1 MNIYKAFLDLIPQP
15 VLQIGTVTS
24 VANGTAT
31 IEMPDGGVAQARG
44 AATVGQRVFFR
55 DAVIE
60 GTAPSLTIEV
70 IDI

>member
-1 MNIYKAFLDLIPQP
+1 VNIYKAFLDLIPQP

-31 IEMPDGGVAQARG
+31 IEMPDGGIAQARG
-44 AATVGQRVFFR
+44 TATVGQKVFFR

>member
-15 VLQIGTVTS
+15 LLQIGTVTS
-24 VANGTAT
+24 VSSGTAT
-31 IEMPDGGVAQARG
+31 IEMPDGGILQARG
-44 AATVGQRVFFR
+44 AATVGQKVFVR

-60 GTAPSLTIEV
+60 GVAPSLTIEV